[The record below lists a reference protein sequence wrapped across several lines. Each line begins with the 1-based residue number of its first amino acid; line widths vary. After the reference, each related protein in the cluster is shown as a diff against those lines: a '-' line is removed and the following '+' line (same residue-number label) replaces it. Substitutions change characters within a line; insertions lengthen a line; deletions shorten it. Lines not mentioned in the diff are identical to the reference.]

1 MKKKILILALLSAMI
16 LAGCGNNSDELP
28 SFSEKITSNEEKT
41 QETNESNK
49 KTEENGD
56 DYSVQ
61 TTEIKGWV
69 NGLYENTTAQP
80 IAYNVR
86 TEKNVTVKQGIEH
99 LTQEEIN
106 VAKDGY
112 TLVNNDNY
120 SFGPS
125 TWETYK
131 EKYETGFYE
140 FPTPYN
146 EGMWNAFSNIVVET
160 DAWRLA
166 IVTPEV
172 WIFTNKTEEDV
183 EVFIEP
189 FVYNNACS
197 SNLFR
202 SRFICYEGA
211 TYDYGTSLV
220 YYTPLDENS
229 TLLGCDYKV
238 GECINHGVDTVT
250 FTLKERVDK
259 DSWFHSAET
268 ICNITVSTNDT
279 GPDYTLEDFSNA
291 FAQSFTDAEAT
302 LSKEEVH
309 TLMNNE
315 YCSFDIERYS
325 AQYPDNDN
333 PVGFDTFLFK
343 NKTDRELLIGFA
355 LYPEKDGELL
365 SKLGEENNSTSIEF
379 NLKKDDYSDCLML
392 APNSISFYN
401 TTQEY
406 CYLPLDVKMSFMWL
420 DGIYN
425 DTNNGSADYK
435 DAFDKLGAECPFVIE
450 IYDAETKELL
460 SQEKYYNTDTF
471 FKPEMQYNFS
481 VWNLLQA

>member
-1 MKKKILILALLSAMI
+1 MI

-28 SFSEKITSNEEKT
+28 SFSEEITNNEEIIK
-41 QETNESNK
+41 ETEKNSEEV
-49 KTEENGD
+49 EENND
-56 DYSVQ
+56 NSTSQAPEV
-61 TTEIKGWV
+61 TEINGWL

-86 TEKNVTVKQGIEH
+86 TEKNVTVKQGVEH
-99 LTQEEIN
+99 LTQKEIN

-112 TLVNNDNY
+112 TVVNNVFNEDNC

-131 EKYETGFYE
+131 TKCETGFYE

-146 EGMWNAFSNIVVET
+146 EGMWNALSNIVIET
-160 DAWRLA
+160 DDWRLA

-172 WIFTNKTEEDV
+172 WIFTNKTEESVDV
-183 EVFIEP
+183 FVEP

-197 SNLFR
+197 SKANGIQFR
-202 SRFICYEGA
+202 YNQGV

-220 YYTPLDENS
+220 YYTPLIYDGK
-229 TLLGCDYKV
+229 LLGCNYKV
-238 GECINHGVDTVT
+238 GETVNHGIDTVT
-250 FTLKERVDK
+250 FSIKERVD
-259 DSWFHSAET
+259 DESWFNLAAPV
-268 ICNITVSTNDT
+268 CDITASTSDT
-279 GPDYTLEDFSNA
+279 GPDYTLKDFSDA
-291 FAQSFTDAEAT
+291 LAKTFADENIPFAS
-302 LSKEEVH
+302 EETH
-309 TLMNNE
+309 TLMDNE
-315 YCSFDIERYS
+315 YCSFNIERYS
-325 AQYPDNDN
+325 AQHPDNDTS
-333 PVGFDTFLFK
+333 VGYDAFLFE

-355 LYPEKDGELL
+355 LYPEKDGKLL
-365 SKLGEENNSTSIEF
+365 TELGEENNSTSIEF
-379 NLKKDDYSDCLML
+379 NLKKDGYSDCLVL

-401 TTQEY
+401 TIQEY

-435 DAFDKLGAECPFVIE
+435 NTFDKLGVECPFVIE

-460 SQEKYYNTDTF
+460 SQEKYYNTNTF